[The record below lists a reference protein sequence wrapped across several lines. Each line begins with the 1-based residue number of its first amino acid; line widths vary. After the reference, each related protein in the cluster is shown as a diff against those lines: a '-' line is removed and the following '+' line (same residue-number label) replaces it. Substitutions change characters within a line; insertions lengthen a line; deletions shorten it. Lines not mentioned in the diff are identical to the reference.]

1 MQENSENF
9 NDDDYYTYSS
19 LSTFSFGAASAHRQ
33 SFDPDMPSPLSVQTT
48 SESGHT
54 CSTGSTDRTPRPSI
68 SHARGSDDEC
78 GEDENR
84 RIRAKM
90 RAIDDG
96 GRRPSLPTNLYIPDR
111 PSLDGPSSHRLP
123 DASGSDS
130 DPIAPS
136 SASDPEF
143 DLGNE
148 SGIVDTDVELE
159 GIVPDDA
166 SQNTFGLDQVRSPYT
181 SDSGAESDVDA
192 SPGTQQCADYYIV
205 DPNERR
211 HEAGSP
217 VVFASAESDDED
229 SDVSETGSRGLAT
242 MRRNSIAIRMATAR
256 DRSLR
261 AHETDLRRKETNTRE
276 REDSAATVRRPTDE
290 DMEAG
295 VNANITN
302 SDGERQ
308 PSLPTPNWSMFSDN
322 ASPSMVEDSGENV
335 YQGIDLNYIM
345 SVGGSAGPGS
355 RRSSHS
361 FIAPQTLPLPP
372 PKDKAKSKD
381 KDKRKKDK
389 SKGNEPLDVAAMQG
403 LIGPS
408 PALSNLLDVAPWA
421 DAGAIAGPRRPSTVT
436 LDDSFAGGLRRLDP
450 LYAEQR
456 KEWSFIREREQV
468 VLAPRVPDGT
478 PRMWDVW
485 RCAKVGKIRLERAT
499 LPPCTFPLL
508 LSSRVHVNLCVVHRL
523 PPIADPDKPSQQR
536 LNAEHDVDPD
546 CANDLGGPTTVVH
559 RHSRALA
566 FSIYRHYS
574 LRNYRSN
581 RGRPSMTA
589 SSRSHRPS
597 EGRSTLVMPAHDGIL
612 LATKRVQE
620 QFTYTKSTSRLDTHG
635 LLPEDGDNRRDNRRG
650 PQATHRQL
658 PSRDL
663 PPNPLHREPPSSRQ
677 IMDLSRLEGL
687 DDQPSSLRRSQSTHT
702 ANSSLDYS
710 GTTTFAFSGPTSQA
724 SSQSSVTTSSASSIS
739 ERPLSP
745 HNEAEED
752 SDGEFSN
759 TVPHT
764 SHAEAFGTLDSYAID
779 QMRNEQ
785 VPTATRRPNR
795 LLRFLAPPS
804 GSISRSL
811 PPNLVSTNPP
821 WLTLVTRSKQEEQD
835 RAIQGLR
842 SSFKDVGLVPSTR
855 PKSGAGIGRKGKGKN
870 KDVLTQV
877 PDDSLYMLLPL
888 WPHETDP
895 ASAARERRER
905 PMRGLDR
912 EQNLYLLVYY
922 VPFDKC
928 GEGKPVKKRS
938 RSRSRKGGDHERHH
952 PTPLFDVR
960 LGFRVVGR
968 LIAHS
973 DLNGSGIR
981 LPVRGLSVTGSMAE
995 AEMGIPPASLRD
1007 VHSDDFI
1014 IGLCLDRSG
1023 TIEFVPEG
1031 LEKLGLCVPRT
1042 EPLVQLHTHP
1052 AMQTADPIED
1062 EVVSQPL
1069 TAIGRAAIEVAWL
1082 GCMALTTFYGP
1093 QSQDRA

>member
-96 GRRPSLPTNLYIPDR
+96 GRRPSLPTNLYIPDHP
-111 PSLDGPSSHRLP
+111 PSLGGTCDSSSHRDP

-130 DPIAPS
+130 DLIAPS
-136 SASDPEF
+136 SASDPDF
-143 DLGNE
+143 DLGND

-166 SQNTFGLDQVRSPYT
+166 SQNTFGLDQVRSPYA

-192 SPGTQQCADYYIV
+192 HPGTQQCADYYIV
-205 DPNERR
+205 DPNEQR

-217 VVFASAESDDED
+217 VIFASAESDDED

-261 AHETDLRRKETNTRE
+261 AHETDPRRKEINTRE

-295 VNANITN
+295 VDVSVTN

-308 PSLPTPNWSMFSDN
+308 PSLPTPNWSMFNNEAGVST
-322 ASPSMVEDSGENV
+322 VEDSGENV

-345 SVGGSAGPGS
+345 SVGGSTS

-361 FIAPQTLPLPP
+361 FMAPQLLPLPP

-389 SKGNEPLDVAAMQG
+389 SKGNEPLDAAAMQG

-421 DAGAIAGPRRPSTVT
+421 DAGAMAGPRRPSTVT

-450 LYAEQR
+450 LYAER
-456 KEWSFIREREQV
+456 RNEWSFIREREQL

-478 PRMWDVW
+478 PRTWDVW
-485 RCAKVGKIRLERAT
+485 RCAQIGKIRLERAT
-499 LPPCTFPLL
+499 LPPCTFPLF
-508 LSSRVHVNLCVVHRL
+508 LSSRVHVVNLCVVRHL

-536 LNAEHDVDPD
+536 LNAEHDVDLD
-546 CANDLGGPTTVVH
+546 CVNELGGPTTVVH

-589 SSRSHRPS
+589 SSRGHRPS
-597 EGRSTLVMPAHDGIL
+597 EGRSSLVMPAHDGIL

-635 LLPEDGDNRRDNRRG
+635 LLPEDGDNRRENRRG
-650 PQATHRQL
+650 PQTTHRQL
-658 PSRDL
+658 PPRDVL
-663 PPNPLHREPPSSRQ
+663 PNPPHREPAGPRQ
-677 IMDLSRLEGL
+677 IIDLSRLEGL
-687 DDQPSSLRRSQSTHT
+687 DEQPSSLRRSQSTHT
-702 ANSSLDYS
+702 ASSSLNYTA
-710 GTTTFAFSGPTSQA
+710 TTSFAFSGPTS
-724 SSQSSVTTSSASSIS
+724 SSASSVTTSSASSIS
-739 ERPLSP
+739 DRPLSP
-745 HNEAEED
+745 HDEAEED

-759 TVPHT
+759 PVPHT

-779 QMRNEQ
+779 QIKNEQ
-785 VPTATRRPNR
+785 VPTTTRRPHR
-795 LLRFLAPPS
+795 LLRFLGPPS
-804 GSISRSL
+804 GSMSRTL
-811 PPNLVSTNPP
+811 PPSLVSTAPP

-855 PKSGAGIGRKGKGKN
+855 PKSGAGIGRKGKSKN

-922 VPFDKC
+922 VPFDKR

-938 RSRSRKGGDHERHH
+938 RSRSRKGDDHERHH

-960 LGFRVVGR
+960 RGFKVVGR

-1014 IGLCLDRSG
+1014 IGACLDRSG

-1042 EPLVQLHTHP
+1042 EPLIRLHTHP
-1052 AMQTADPIED
+1052 AMQTADPIEE
-1062 EVVSQPL
+1062 EVVLQPL